1 MTSSERPRCCDEA
14 INLSDSKNEPAY
26 SLVDRNELPYTL
38 GLTPTHKVIVYIGR
52 IAVEKNVQALIDVVD
67 HLDDSWHAVIIGPE
81 HVLLERVGPRVQLL
95 YAQRRNG
102 N

>member
-1 MTSSERPRCCDEA
+1 
-14 INLSDSKNEPAY
+14 
-26 SLVDRNELPYTL
+26 
-38 GLTPTHKVIVYIGR
+38 VIVYIGR

-81 HVLLERVGPRVQLL
+81 YVLLERVGPRVQLL